1 MEIESLTKTFT
12 GKIFISTINLVLSSI
27 FMDLLIS
34 FNKNLIVPYFFPELK
49 KLVIKKNNKSKIYL
63 GKFLKSIIRAVVV
76 SFIIYIILNILTKN
90 IEKNNK

>member
-1 MEIESLTKTFT
+1 M
-12 GKIFISTINLVLSSI
+12 V
-27 FMDLLIS
+27 

-49 KLVIKKNNKSKIYL
+49 KLVIKKNNKYKIYL

-76 SFIIYIILNILTKN
+76 AFIIYIILNILTKN